1 MQETKQKNELVI
13 YNTNNPKLFTVVHSR
28 DGRTLS
34 AEQFEIIVTV
44 CKGGPFLAF
53 FNEPDDDQ
61 IYRIRGPF
69 RCLGTYH
76 AIDRT
81 GIQIKQSDETIQE
94 LKATIQHIKEVF

>member
-1 MQETKQKNELVI
+1 MPEKTQKNELVI

-53 FNEPDDDQ
+53 FNQPDSGE

-69 RCLGTYH
+69 RSLSTYH

-81 GIQIKQSDETIQE
+81 GIQINQSDKTIQE